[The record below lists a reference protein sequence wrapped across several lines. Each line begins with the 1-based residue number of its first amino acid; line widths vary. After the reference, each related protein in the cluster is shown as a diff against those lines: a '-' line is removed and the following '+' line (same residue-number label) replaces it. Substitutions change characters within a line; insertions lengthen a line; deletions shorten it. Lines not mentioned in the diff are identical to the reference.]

1 MPPDNKADLDAIKLA
16 LADDAE
22 AVLLALFG
30 NPTSRTRR
38 ELRWGRR
45 GSLSYRFDRG
55 TFYDFE
61 ACEGGDLL
69 AAIMRREGCSF
80 PAAVTWAKQWLGL
93 DGVRPAKAR
102 ATAASPRVTYD
113 ADAEQQIALAEALA
127 LWRAGRSINGTATAR
142 YLQRRA
148 IDRWPAD
155 SVRMIGAND
164 VARLATSA
172 SDNEGGRRKSW
183 SWWRW
188 PALVF
193 PLTNDAGDV
202 TAVQLIAL
210 EDDGRA
216 VPRLEG
222 GGKLK
227 MMRGVAVG
235 SVLRLPGDPAGPLV
249 TAEGGET
256 ALSVWMATGHDT
268 WATMGSVSRAPL
280 EGVPKERLLLVC
292 RDDDPPQSPAF
303 VARRNAVRSWRKAGR
318 TVVETTPRTLPRH
331 DKSDFNDLLQ
341 AAGAAAVAARVAEAI
356 APQAAMRSQAPR
368 PSVEEAREGL
378 RKAIVAAVSHLL
390 EWRPEGQ
397 SAAPFLAAVV
407 DVGIGKTELA
417 LFEAALRAYR
427 AGRKP
432 VYTIPTHA
440 LAAELVGRLEAMA
453 REQNLSPLIAVYRGA
468 EAQDPA
474 NPGKAMCT
482 EPALYS
488 SATAAHVSPLETV
501 CRTCPARTGCSFLNQ
516 QGMVA
521 DIWLGATDLIF
532 RAPPK
537 PLRDVDFL
545 VIDEGF
551 VQRGTFG
558 ISAPLQIVDRSMF
571 DPASDDQIKHGSGRD
586 GATADLIQELLQFR
600 RALGNLLDVGGIGP
614 LEREAIA
621 AAGLNRERCHRAVA
635 LEWKRFH
642 QVPRKEM
649 DAEQTDNFL
658 KGAATNANVKLMV
671 RLWEALADLAG
682 HAGPDRSGRVSRYA
696 TDNGKSPD
704 AFRVVGCERIDKAW
718 RVPTLH
724 IDASADMSLIRERVG
739 SRAKLAASATAAT
752 PHMHVT
758 QLTGAF
764 GKGALLEAAGRHLE
778 RIWSWTLA
786 TARQIGGEWLVVANK
801 DVVAKLADMGPPD
814 FVKLAHFNALRGLD
828 AYGHVRGIVALG
840 RPMPAPGAV
849 ETLRGAITGRATPHA
864 LAGQYYPL
872 ATTTIRARD
881 GSAVSVNAET
891 HPDPIADALLRS
903 ISDAEI
909 IQAIGRGRGVNR
921 DADRPLSIYLLGN
934 TPLKAMQPDH
944 VEQWEPL
951 GAGAEHFARAGIEL
965 SSPSDMARLMGD
977 KDSSRMKKQHQ
988 RRGELGTLPYEYSSL
1003 GSVPNYED
1011 GARVAAYQIRRPG
1024 PGADKLQ
1031 RARITKDAGPLV
1043 DHLKRAFGEKVKAA
1057 YDPWAG
1063 GLLGSIRCQANGH
1076 LNFALAPININ

>member
-1 MPPDNKADLDAIKLA
+1 MPPDNKADLDTIKSA
-16 LADDAE
+16 LAEDAE
-22 AVLLALFG
+22 AVLVHLFG
-30 NPTSRTRR
+30 EPVSRTRR
-38 ELRWGRR
+38 EWRWGSHGGR
-45 GSLSYRFDRG
+45 SYRFDRQS
-55 TFYDFE
+55 YWDFE
-61 ACEGGDLL
+61 RCEGGSLL
-69 AAIMRREGCSF
+69 DAVMSRDGCSF
-80 PAAVTWAKQWLGL
+80 GAAITWARDWLGL
-93 DGVRPAKAR
+93 NGARAPKAR
-102 ATAASPRVTYD
+102 DTATPPRVAYD
-113 ADAEQQIALAEALA
+113 ADAEQQIALSEALA
-127 LWRAGRSINGTATAR
+127 LWRAGRSINGTAAAR
-142 YLQRRA
+142 YFQARA

-155 SVRMIGAND
+155 RARFIAAGD
-164 VARLATSA
+164 VARIATSA
-172 SDNEGGRRKSW
+172 PDNEDGKRKPW

-188 PALVF
+188 AGLMF

-216 VPRLEG
+216 VRRLEG

-249 TAEGGET
+249 ISEGGET
-256 ALSVWMATGHDT
+256 ALSIWLSAGHDT
-268 WATMGSVSRAPL
+268 WATMGSVARAPL
-280 EGVPKERLLLVC
+280 EGVPKKRLLVNF
-292 RDDDPPQSPAF
+292 RDDDSPRSPAF
-303 VARRNAVRSWRKAGR
+303 IASRNAVRAWRKAKR
-318 TVVETTPRTLPRH
+318 TVVDPTPWALPRH
-331 DKSDFNDLLQ
+331 DKGDANDLLQ
-341 AAGAAAVAARVAEAI
+341 AEGAAAVAARVAAAI
-356 APQAAMRSQAPR
+356 APQAAMRSQTPR
-368 PSVEEAREGL
+368 PSVEEARTGL
-378 RKAIVAAVSHLL
+378 RKDIARAVSQLL
-390 EWRPEGQ
+390 EWRDDGK
-397 SAAPFLAAVV
+397 SATPFLAAVV
-407 DVGIGKTELA
+407 DVGIGKTEQA
-417 LFEAALRAYR
+417 LGEAALKAYR

-432 VYTIPTHA
+432 VYVTPTHA
-440 LAAELVGRLEAMA
+440 LNEELVVRLEAMA
-453 REQNLSPLIAVYRGA
+453 REQNVSPIIAVYRGA

-474 NPGKAMCT
+474 NPGKTMCT

-501 CRTCPARTGCSFLNQ
+501 CRTCPSREGCSFLNQ

-521 DIWLGATDLIF
+521 DIWFGATDLIF

-558 ISAPLQIVDRSMF
+558 ISAPLHVVERSMF
-571 DPASDDQIKHGSGRD
+571 DPASDEQIEHGSGRAGD
-586 GATADLIQELLQFR
+586 TADLIQELRRFR
-600 RALGNLLDVGGIGP
+600 RALGKLLEGGGIGP

-621 AAGLNRERCHRAVA
+621 AAGLNRELCQQA
-635 LEWKRFH
+635 LAAEWRRFH

-649 DAEQTDNFL
+649 DADETDNFL
-658 KGAATNANVKLMV
+658 RGAVTNANVKLMV
-671 RLWEALADLAG
+671 RLWEALAELAG
-682 HAGPDRSGRVSRYA
+682 DAGPDRSGRVSRFA
-696 TDNGKSPD
+696 TDNGKVPD

-739 SRAKLAASATAAT
+739 SRARLAASATAAT
-752 PHMHVT
+752 PYMHVS
-758 QLTGAF
+758 QLTGTF
-764 GKGALLEAAGRHLE
+764 GKGALLEVAGRHLE
-778 RIWSWTLA
+778 RIWTWTLA
-786 TARQIGGEWLVVANK
+786 TAREAGGEWLLVANK
-801 DVVAKLADMGPPD
+801 DVVAKLVELGPPE
-814 FVKLAHFNALRGLD
+814 FLKLAHFNGLRGLD
-828 AYGHVRGIVALG
+828 AYGHVRGVVVLG

-909 IQAIGRGRGVNR
+909 VQAIGRGRGVNR
-921 DADRPLSIYLLGN
+921 NAARPLAVYVLGN
-934 TPLKAMQPDH
+934 TPLQAMQPDH

-951 GAGAEHFARAGIEL
+951 GAGAEHFARTGIEL
-965 SSPSDMARLMGD
+965 SSPADMARLMGD

-988 RRGELGTLPYEYSSL
+988 RRGELGTIPYEYSSL
-1003 GSVPNYED
+1003 GSVPNYEG

-1043 DHLKRAFGEKVKAA
+1043 DHLKRAFGEKVRAA
-1057 YDPWAG
+1057 YDPWAS
-1063 GLLGSIRCQANGH
+1063 GLGIVQCQQTGQ
-1076 LNFALAPININ
+1076 LNFGLAPININ

>member
-1 MPPDNKADLDAIKLA
+1 MSPDSKADPDAIKSA
-16 LADDAE
+16 LANDAE
-22 AVLLALFG
+22 AVLVHLFG

-38 ELRWGRR
+38 ELRWGRK
-45 GSLSYRFDRG
+45 GSVSYRFDRG
-55 TFYDFE
+55 VFYDFE
-61 ACEGGDLL
+61 AGEGGDLL
-69 AAIMRREGCSF
+69 TAIMRREGCSF

-93 DGVRPAKAR
+93 HGVRPAKPSDTVAP
-102 ATAASPRVTYD
+102 PRLAYD
-113 ADAEQQIALAEALA
+113 ADAEQQIGQAEALA
-127 LWRAGRSINGTATAR
+127 LWRAGRNINGTAVAR
-142 YLQRRA
+142 YFQGRA
-148 IDRWPAD
+148 IDRWPAET
-155 SVRMIGAND
+155 VRMIGAGD

-172 SDNEGGRRKSW
+172 PDNEGGKRKPW
-183 SWWRW
+183 SWWRS

-193 PLTNDAGDV
+193 PLTNDAGEV
-202 TAVQLIAL
+202 TAVQLTAL

-227 MMRGVAVG
+227 MARGVLAG

-249 TAEGGET
+249 IAEGGET
-256 ALSVWMATGHDT
+256 ALSIWLSTGHAT
-268 WATMGSVSRAPL
+268 WATMGTVSRAPL

-318 TVVETTPRTLPRH
+318 TVVEATPSAMPRH

-341 AAGAAAVAARVAEAI
+341 TAGAAAVAARVAEAI
-356 APQAAMRSQAPR
+356 APQAAMQSQVPR

-378 RKAIVAAVSHLL
+378 RKDIVVAVSHLL

-427 AGRKP
+427 AGRRP
-432 VYTIPTHA
+432 GYVTPTHA
-440 LAAELVGRLEAMA
+440 LNDELVGRLEAMA
-453 REQNLSPLIAVYRGA
+453 SAENLSPLIAVYRGA

-474 NPGKAMCT
+474 NPGRAMCT
-482 EPALYS
+482 ESALYS

-501 CRTCPARTGCSFLNQ
+501 CRTCPSRDGCSFLKQ
-516 QGMVA
+516 QGIVA
-521 DIWLGATDLIF
+521 DIWFGATDLIF

-537 PLRDVDFL
+537 PMRDVDFL
-545 VIDEGF
+545 IIDEGF
-551 VQRGTFG
+551 AARGLFG
-558 ISAPLQIVDRSMF
+558 VDGPPLLVARSMF
-571 DPASDDQIKHGSGRD
+571 DADSDSHIVHGSGRAGD
-586 GATADLIQELLQFR
+586 TEDLRQELERLR
-600 RALGNLLDVGGIGP
+600 RAIGRLLDAGGIGP

-621 AAGLNRERCHRAVA
+621 AAGLNKDLCQQAVA
-635 LEWKRFH
+635 LEWKRFR
-642 QVPRKEM
+642 QVPRGEM
-649 DAEQTDNFL
+649 DADQTDKFL
-658 KGAATNANVKLMV
+658 RGAATNANVKLMV
-671 RLWEALADLAG
+671 RLWSALADLA
-682 HAGPDRSGRVSRYA
+682 ADDGPDRSGRVSRWA
-696 TDNGKSPD
+696 SDNGKVPD
-704 AFRVVGCERIDKAW
+704 CFRVVGCERIDKAW

-724 IDASADMSLIRERVG
+724 IDASANMNLIRERVG

-758 QLTGAF
+758 QMTGTF
-764 GKGALLEAAGRHLE
+764 GKGALLEATGRHLE

-786 TARQIGGEWLVVANK
+786 TAREHGGEWLVVANK
-801 DVVAKLADMGPPD
+801 AVVAKLAEMAPPD

-828 AYGHVRGIVALG
+828 AYGHVRGIVVLG

-921 DADRPLSIYLLGN
+921 DADRPLAVYLLGN
-934 TPLKAMQPDH
+934 TPLQAMQPDH

-951 GAGAEHFARAGIEL
+951 GAGAEHFARTGIEL
-965 SSPSDMARLMGD
+965 ASPADMARLMGD

-988 RRGELGTLPYEYSSL
+988 RRGELGTIPYEYSSL
-1003 GSVPNYED
+1003 GCVPNYEG

-1024 PGADKLQ
+1024 PGAGKLQ

-1043 DHLKRAFGEKVKAA
+1043 DHLKRAFGEKVRAA
-1057 YDPWAG
+1057 YDPWAS
-1063 GLLGSIRCQANGH
+1063 GLGIVQCQQTGQ
-1076 LNFALAPININ
+1076 LNFGLAPININ